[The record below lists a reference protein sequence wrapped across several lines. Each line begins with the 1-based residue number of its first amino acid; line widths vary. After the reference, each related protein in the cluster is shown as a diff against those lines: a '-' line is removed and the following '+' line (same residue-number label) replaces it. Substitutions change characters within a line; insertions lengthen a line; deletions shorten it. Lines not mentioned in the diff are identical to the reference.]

1 MGTMAEGGD
10 EALRPI
16 SDGENTRVGEGSMGT
31 VVWRKVNS
39 NKLTSFTKASETA
52 LGAET
57 VDGGPERLVIQE
69 GGRTGAGSSEG
80 KWKGRALG
88 E

>member
-1 MGTMAEGGD
+1 MEESEQQQAD
-10 EALRPI
+10 
-16 SDGENTRVGEGSMGT
+16 
-31 VVWRKVNS
+31 
-39 NKLTSFTKASETA
+39 FTKASETA

-57 VDGGPERLVIQE
+57 VDGGPERLVIQG